1 MVVGNTN
8 DPLSVKFLFGGLSG
22 CAAACVT
29 NPVDVVKT
37 RLQLQG
43 ELAAKNYATE
53 RYHGFFDGTL
63 KLAKE
68 EGFAGLNRGIG
79 ASLLREAIYST
90 IRLGLYDVFK
100 VVLGEKDRTTTPFWK
115 KLLAGAGSGA
125 IGAAI
130 STPTDLVKVRMQAQ
144 GIPGNPSPFVYSNA
158 FSGLYSIFHKEGLR
172 GLYKGVWP
180 NTERAAILTASQLA
194 SYDHIKQ
201 MILKSKLIS
210 HDGLALHFTA
220 SIGAGFV
227 CAVATSPVDV
237 IKTRLMSQP
246 VDASGKGKL
255 YDNSFHCLVQI
266 VKTEGV
272 QGLFKG
278 LLPNWFRLGPHTIVC
293 FIVFEQLRRIGGM
306 KPM

>member
-1 MVVGNTN
+1 MVAGNNN
-8 DPLSVKFLFGGLSG
+8 DPLTVKFVFGGLSG

-43 ELAAKNYATE
+43 ELAAKSYATE

-68 EGFAGLNRGIG
+68 EGIVGLNRGLG

-100 VVLGEKDRTTTPFWK
+100 VVLGEKDPKSTPFWK
-115 KLLAGAGSGA
+115 KLLAGATSGA

-144 GIPGNPSPFVYSNA
+144 GIPGNPTA
-158 FSGLYSIFHKEGLR
+158 FAYRNVFTGLYSIYHKEGIR

-180 NTERAAILTASQLA
+180 NTERAAILTATQLA

-201 MILKSKLIS
+201 TILKTKLIE
-210 HDGLALHFTA
+210 HDGLILHFTA

-227 CAVATSPVDV
+227 CALSTSPVDV
-237 IKTRLMSQP
+237 IKTRLMNQP
-246 VDASGKGKL
+246 VDANGKGKL

-266 VKTEGV
+266 IKTEGP

-278 LLPNWFRLGPHTIVC
+278 FIPNWMRLGPHTIVC
-293 FIVFEQLRRIGGM
+293 FIVYEQLRRIGGL